1 MCEADFSEIRL
12 FTILLSLTEALFSP
26 IVVAQKPEEGARR
39 MLQDGEKGVI
49 IQRDKQ
55 TYAVAPHIPCGVVS
69 PQTLRKLADVAER
82 YNAVALKI
90 TSAARIAIV
99 GLKEEDVEKVW
110 SDLQMSPGAA
120 VGLCVRSVKAC
131 PGTTFCKRGHQ
142 DSLGV
147 GLMLDEKYHGLEL
160 PGKFKFGVSGCV
172 NQCAETCIKDIG
184 LVGYPKGWR
193 LLVGGNGG
201 PRPRLSQELAK
212 DLSTEQAL
220 ELVEKILAYYKSNAS
235 PRQRIGD
242 MIEKMGF
249 DAFKKAILS

>member
-1 MCEADFSEIRL
+1 
-12 FTILLSLTEALFSP
+12 
-26 IVVAQKPEEGARR
+26 

-69 PQTLRKLADVAER
+69 PQTLRKLASVAEK
-82 YNAVALKI
+82 YEVPALKI

-99 GLKEEDVEKVW
+99 GLKEEDIDSVW
-110 SDLQMSPGAA
+110 SELAMSPGAA

-131 PGTTFCKRGHQ
+131 PGTTFCKRGIQ
-142 DSLGV
+142 DSLGL
-147 GLMLDEKYHGLEL
+147 GMKLDEKYHGLEL
-160 PGKFKFGVSGCV
+160 PAKFKLGVSGCP

-184 LVGYPKGWR
+184 LVGMPKGWKV
-193 LLVGGNGG
+193 LVGGNGG
-201 PRPRLSQELAK
+201 GKQRLSRELAK

-220 ELVEKILAYYKSNAS
+220 KLTDKIIQYYEANAK
-235 PRQRIGD
+235 PHQRLGA

-249 DAFKKAILS
+249 DEFKAAVLGE